1 MAGLEPIKFIFYF
14 FRLFGFCSIEI
25 IVAENVSNRRI
36 KLRRSLRWTVFS
48 SLVLF
53 VAVILLGKACLV
65 PLVPLI
71 TFQGIMLQSRFILAN
86 LSLVVS
92 LIESIVKLSLKIKF
106 FEAIDKTDVI
116 LQKFNIQIS
125 YKCRKY
131 IVSVSHM
138 LCDSC

>member
-14 FRLFGFCSIEI
+14 FQLLGFCSIEI
-25 IVAENVSNRRI
+25 IVAENASNRRI
-36 KLRRSLRWTVFS
+36 KLSRSLRGTVLS
-48 SLVLF
+48 SLLLF

-65 PLVPLI
+65 RIAPLT
-71 TFQGIMLQSRFILAN
+71 TFQGIMIESRFVLTY

-92 LIESIVKLSLKIKF
+92 LIESSVKLSLKIKF

-131 IVSVSHM
+131 IVSVSRM
-138 LCDSC
+138 SYV